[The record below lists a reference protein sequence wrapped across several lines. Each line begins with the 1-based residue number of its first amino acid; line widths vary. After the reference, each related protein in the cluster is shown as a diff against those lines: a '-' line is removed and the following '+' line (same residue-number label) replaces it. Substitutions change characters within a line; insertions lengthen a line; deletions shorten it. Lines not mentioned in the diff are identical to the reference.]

1 MKLTSG
7 CETCQR
13 DGLVCT
19 DEQDATLSDWEDV
32 LGSLLDHLLEDEDF
46 TSMSTSLKEIS
57 KSLATIAHYL
67 RVIP

>member
-7 CETCQR
+7 CTTFHPPGEE
-13 DGLVCT
+13 CT
-19 DEQDATLSDWEDV
+19 DDEDV
-32 LGSLLDHLLEDEDF
+32 TLADWQELLCSLMEHLLEDEDF
-46 TSMSTSLKEIS
+46 TSISTSLKEIS